1 MIADLRIGG
10 DVNVY
15 YPDVLPRV
23 VSSLLL
29 QLPFAFIDISN
40 SASIAMSTLSNWLQ
54 PDYYIE
60 HINVL
65 SRIMKTESVINTLR
79 LTHVDN
85 PHLIIYGA
93 LIVTA
98 ALYLAGRHIR
108 KNASLSIRPRTPDPE
123 KKPVDVSTF
132 AAKRMNPTQRPPGSK
147 SNPPPHSRSPY

>member
-1 MIADLRIGG
+1 MQMYIIRTCYHA
-10 DVNVY
+10 
-15 YPDVLPRV
+15 
-23 VSSLLL
+23 SSQVFCYNFHSRSLTV
-29 QLPFAFIDISN
+29 P

-65 SRIMKTESVINTLR
+65 SRRMKIESVINTLR
-79 LTHVDN
+79 LNHVDN

-132 AAKRMNPTQRPPGSK
+132 AAKRMNPTERPPGSK
-147 SNPPPHSRSPY
+147 SNPPPHSRSTY

>member
-1 MIADLRIGG
+1 MYIIRTCYHA
-10 DVNVY
+10 
-15 YPDVLPRV
+15 
-23 VSSLLL
+23 SSQVFCYNFHSRSLTV
-29 QLPFAFIDISN
+29 P

-65 SRIMKTESVINTLR
+65 SRRMKIESVINTLR
-79 LTHVDN
+79 LNHVDN

-108 KNASLSIRPRTPDPE
+108 KNASLSIRP
-123 KKPVDVSTF
+123 
-132 AAKRMNPTQRPPGSK
+132 
-147 SNPPPHSRSPY
+147 